1 MHGEVRL
8 KVTGEP
14 GAMRLAV
21 QDTGIGI
28 AADRLEKIFEPFAQA
43 DASMSRRFGGTGLGT
58 TISRQ
63 LVELMG
69 GRLKVES
76 REGQGSCFS
85 VELPLRAGKRL
96 ASQQRAVLP
105 ELGQLNILAA
115 DDVAQNLELLQLTL
129 EHFRC
134 V

>member
-1 MHGEVRL
+1 MARIAGCLLYTSVKFTLHGEVRL

-105 ELGQLNILAA
+105 ELGQLNILA
-115 DDVAQNLELLQLTL
+115 
-129 EHFRC
+129 RC